1 MNHTLLLLL
10 IALCGGCANVAHRQ
24 DPLEPLN
31 RAVFAFNEK
40 ADEWVLQ
47 PVAKGYKEVTPSV
60 VRSGVS
66 NFFGNIGDIFSGV
79 NNLLQGK
86 TAEAGDSF
94 GRALLNTSFGMA
106 GLFDLASEAGIE
118 RTEEDLG
125 QTLGVW
131 GAGAGPYLVLPF
143 FGPSSVRD
151 TVGSVAQGFAD
162 PVNQLDSSARIGTQ
176 ALRAVN
182 TRAELLGTEKIL
194 EQAALDKYVFVR
206 RAYLQRRRNLIYDG
220 NPPAEEED

>member
-1 MNHTLLLLL
+1 MNRTLLLVL
-10 IALCGGCANVAHRQ
+10 ISLCGGCANVVHRH

-40 ADEWVLQ
+40 ADQWVLQ

-66 NFFGNIGDIFSGV
+66 NFFGNISDIFSGV

-94 GRALLNTSFGMA
+94 GRALLNTSLGMA
-106 GLFDLASEAGIE
+106 GLFDIASEAGIE
-118 RTEEDLG
+118 RTDEDLG

-131 GAGAGPYLVLPF
+131 GAGSGPYLVLPLL
-143 FGPSSVRD
+143 GPSSVRD
-151 TVGSVAQGFAD
+151 TVGSVVQGLAD
-162 PVNQLDSSARIGTQ
+162 PVNQLNSSARIGTQ

-220 NPPAEEED
+220 NPPPEEED